1 MAKRI
6 KKQVEELKESSAAAK
21 KRVKDGSAAAKK
33 AVKDGS
39 AAARQAVK
47 DSSAVAKQAM
57 KEAFEKLDH
66 TGWFRR
72 RVLGATRYSLH
83 GLRACF
89 KNEEAFRTEVALGF
103 LVLPVTIWL
112 AQTLVQFLLMIGSFL
127 LILITELLNSAIEA
141 AVDRTGTDFD
151 EFAKHAKDF
160 GSAAVFM
167 ALLLFTIIWTSVAW
181 VHFFGVPEIFSKG
194 LFG

>member
-1 MAKRI
+1 MADLKDKADAAKQAMSERAEAA
-6 KKQVEELKESSAAAK
+6 KQVMNERA
-21 KRVKDGSAAAKK
+21 D
-33 AVKDGS
+33 
-39 AAARQAVK
+39 AARQAMNERA
-47 DSSAVAKQAM
+47 DAARDAMQQAL
-57 KEAFEKLDH
+57 EKLDR

-89 KNEEAFRTEVALGF
+89 KNEEAFRTEVLLGLALLPAAYF
-103 LVLPVTIWL
+103 LS
-112 AQTLVQFLLMIGSFL
+112 QGLVQFLLMFASLL

-151 EFAKHAKDF
+151 EFAKHAKDL

-167 ALLLFTIIWTSVAW
+167 ALLLFVVVWGSVIWLRFW
-181 VHFFGVPEIFSKG
+181 G
-194 LFG
+194 